1 MTIVPILCLF
11 FWHEGACQGMR
22 VHEEELRLHYLQ
34 IRLTLVLWGFLLK
47 KCNPRKYR
55 RLQNGAATRN

>member
-1 MTIVPILCLF
+1 LPFMSSAVEWSPNMTIVPILCLF

-34 IRLTLVLWGFLLK
+34 IRLTLVL
-47 KCNPRKYR
+47 
-55 RLQNGAATRN
+55 